1 LNLGVSRNR
10 FCDFLADPDSR
21 SFSRFG
27 AVIMQVAVCP
37 EPVLAKDRL
46 LCCPEHSK
54 AKPMLV
60 GVCFVCVQAGFFLSF
75 IGLCFG
81 FVNGVVVPW
90 LIVRMS
96 AASIMTGAKDALFAP
111 VVH

>member
-1 LNLGVSRNR
+1 MVSSYENGQLLSNIVLVTVQRLSWQKIVFCVALNT
-10 FCDFLADPDSR
+10 
-21 SFSRFG
+21 
-27 AVIMQVAVCP
+27 Q
-37 EPVLAKDRL
+37 
-46 LCCPEHSK
+46 K
-54 AKPMLV
+54 AKPVIM

>member
-1 LNLGVSRNR
+1 LG
-10 FCDFLADPDSR
+10 
-21 SFSRFG
+21 
-27 AVIMQVAVCP
+27 
-37 EPVLAKDRL
+37 RL
-46 LCCPEHSK
+46 LCKSQYVPSLSWQKIVFCVALNTQ
-54 AKPMLV
+54 AKPLMV

-111 VVH
+111 VVY